1 MTQSISVIEPV
12 HQAIAT
18 TKRLLFAPFDLLKW
32 LGLGFTAWLA
42 MLSDGSPTANF
53 ANLACKHPDA
63 QPFQAAGDMILAHL
77 ALVIALAA
85 CIGVFI
91 LAAALVVAWVS
102 SRGKFMFLDN
112 VVRNRA
118 EIAAPWKSTRAQ
130 GNSYFLF
137 SLGFGLAALAVLGII
152 LLIGALIAMPDITR
166 HQFGANAIG
175 AIILGG
181 LLLML
186 YIIVL
191 TCVMIF
197 LGDFIIPIMALRSC
211 RALAAWS
218 EFFDLFKAHTGAFI
232 RYLLFKVVLGWAAGA
247 ITLIFCCCLCC
258 VMWIPYVGAVILLPL
273 SVFLRCYSLH
283 FLEQFGGRYQLFQ
296 REASE
301 YLAVAHEPQ
310 GAPV

>member
-12 HQAIAT
+12 QRAIAT
-18 TKRLLFAPFDLLKW
+18 TRRLLFAPFDLLKW

-42 MLSDGSPTANF
+42 MLNDSSPA
-53 ANLACKHPDA
+53 ANLANLPGQRPCG
-63 QPFQAAGDMILAHL
+63 QSFQTASEWILAHL

-91 LAAALVVAWVS
+91 LALALVSAWVG

-112 VVRNRA
+112 VARNRG
-118 EIAAPWKSTRAQ
+118 EIAEPWRRTRVQ

-137 SLGFGLAALAVLGII
+137 SIGFGLAALAVLGII
-152 LLIGALIAMPDITR
+152 ALTGVLIAIPDITR
-166 HQFGANAIG
+166 HQFGVNAI
-175 AIILGG
+175 AALALGG

-191 TCVMIF
+191 TCVLIF
-197 LGDFIIPIMALRSC
+197 LEDFIVPIMALRAG

-232 RYLLFKVVLGWAAGA
+232 RYLLFKIVLGWAAGA
-247 ITLIFCCCLCC
+247 ISLIFCCCLCC
-258 VMWIPYVGAVILLPL
+258 VMWMPYVGTVILLPL
-273 SVFLRCYSLH
+273 FVFLRCYSLH
-283 FLEQFGGRYQLFQ
+283 FLEQFGGRYRLLPGE
-296 REASE
+296 EAT
-301 YLAVAHEPQ
+301 YLAVAHEP
-310 GAPV
+310 PPSH